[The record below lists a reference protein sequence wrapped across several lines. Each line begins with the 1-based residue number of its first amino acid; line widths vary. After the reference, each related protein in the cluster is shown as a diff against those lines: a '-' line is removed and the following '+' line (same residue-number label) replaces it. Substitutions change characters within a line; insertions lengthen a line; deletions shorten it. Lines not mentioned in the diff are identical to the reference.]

1 MNILVTGGAGFIG
14 SHIVDSLISKGHNV
28 IIIDNML
35 TGQKDLIN
43 PEAKFYQEDIRNLE
57 ELNKIIK
64 ENKIERICHQ
74 AAQLDVRKSVENPQF
89 DAEVNIIG
97 TINIFESARQNG
109 VSKVVFASSGGAIYG
124 DTDIMPTT
132 ETHPEE
138 PISPYGIAKLVM
150 EKYAHYYK
158 EIYNLDYT
166 ALRYSNVYG
175 PRQNAHGEAGVV
187 AIFTDRMLRGE
198 QCYINGDGENTRDFV
213 FVDDVV
219 EANVQA
225 LLGDLTGKYNICTE
239 KSISIN
245 QVFDIINQLS
255 GANLERLYRE
265 AKLGEQKH
273 SCLSYQKINQAINWQ
288 PKIEITEGLA
298 KTVEYFKNKL

>member
-28 IIIDNML
+28 VIIDNML

-57 ELNKIIK
+57 KLNHIIK

-97 TINIFESARQNG
+97 TINIFELAKRNG
-109 VSKVVFASSGGAIYG
+109 VAKVVFASSGGAIYG

-132 ETHPEE
+132 EDHPEE
-138 PISPYGIAKLVM
+138 PISPYGITKLVK
-150 EKYAHYYK
+150 EKYVHYYK

-225 LLGDLTGKYNICTE
+225 LLGDLSGKYNICTE
-239 KSISIN
+239 KSVSIN
-245 QVFDIINQLS
+245 QVFDILNQLS
-255 GANLERLYRE
+255 GANLERVHKE

-288 PKIEITEGLA
+288 PKVEIKEGLA
-298 KTVEYFKNKL
+298 KTIEYFRSKI

>member
-14 SHIVDSLISKGHNV
+14 SHIVDSLISKGHSVV
-28 IIIDNML
+28 IVDNMI

-43 PEAKFYQEDIRNLE
+43 QKAKFYQEDIRNFV

-64 ENKIERICHQ
+64 ENQIERICHQ

-97 TINIFESARQNG
+97 TINIFEAARQNG

-158 EIYNLDYT
+158 EIYNIDYT

-187 AIFTDRMLRGE
+187 AIFTDRMLQKKE
-198 QCYINGDGENTRDFV
+198 CFINGDGENTRDFV
-213 FVDDVV
+213 FVEDVV
-219 EANVQA
+219 ESNIQA
-225 LLGDLTGKYNICTE
+225 LLGDLSGKYNICTE
-239 KSISIN
+239 KQTSIN
-245 QVFDIINQLS
+245 QVFDLISKFSGSNQKR
-255 GANLERLYRE
+255 NYKE

-273 SCLSYQKINQAINWQ
+273 SCLSYQKINQSIGWQ
-288 PKIEITEGLA
+288 PKTDINIGLQ
-298 KTVEYFKNKL
+298 KTVEYFKNKI

>member
-1 MNILVTGGAGFIG
+1 
-14 SHIVDSLISKGHNV
+14 
-28 IIIDNML
+28 
-35 TGQKDLIN
+35 
-43 PEAKFYQEDIRNLE
+43 
-57 ELNKIIK
+57 
-64 ENKIERICHQ
+64 
-74 AAQLDVRKSVENPQF
+74 
-89 DAEVNIIG
+89 
-97 TINIFESARQNG
+97 
-109 VSKVVFASSGGAIYG
+109 
-124 DTDIMPTT
+124 MPTT

>member
-109 VSKVVFASSGGAIYG
+109 VSKVVFASSGGAIY
-124 DTDIMPTT
+124 
-132 ETHPEE
+132 
-138 PISPYGIAKLVM
+138 
-150 EKYAHYYK
+150 
-158 EIYNLDYT
+158 
-166 ALRYSNVYG
+166 
-175 PRQNAHGEAGVV
+175 
-187 AIFTDRMLRGE
+187 
-198 QCYINGDGENTRDFV
+198 
-213 FVDDVV
+213 
-219 EANVQA
+219 
-225 LLGDLTGKYNICTE
+225 
-239 KSISIN
+239 
-245 QVFDIINQLS
+245 
-255 GANLERLYRE
+255 
-265 AKLGEQKH
+265 
-273 SCLSYQKINQAINWQ
+273 
-288 PKIEITEGLA
+288 
-298 KTVEYFKNKL
+298 

>member
-14 SHIVDSLISKGHNV
+14 SHIVDNLITRGHNV
-28 IIIDNML
+28 VIMDNMV
-35 TGQKDLIN
+35 TGQKDIIN
-43 PEAKFYQEDIRNLE
+43 PKAKFYQEDIRNLV

-64 ENKIERICHQ
+64 ENQIEKICHQ
-74 AAQLDVRKSVENPQF
+74 AAQLDVRKSVEDPQF

-97 TINIFESARQNG
+97 TINIFEAARQNG
-109 VSKVVFASSGGAIYG
+109 ISKVVFASSGGAIYG
-124 DTDIMPTT
+124 DTEIMPTT

-158 EIYNLDYT
+158 EIYNINYT
-166 ALRYSNVYG
+166 SLRYSNVYG

-213 FVDDVV
+213 FVEDVV

-225 LLGDLTGKYNICTE
+225 LLGDLSGKYNICTE

-255 GANLERLYRE
+255 GANLERLYKE

-273 SCLSYQKINQAINWQ
+273 SCLSYSKINKVIGWEPKTEINN
-288 PKIEITEGLA
+288 GLE